1 MRITINSFG
10 TRGDVQP
17 YLALGH
23 GLEQSGHQVRVL
35 SHEIH
40 RELVEQEG
48 FEFFS
53 IPVDPKQVML
63 DHVFSEMGNNVFQIM
78 KFLRDHSGVFIDE
91 LFKITDE
98 AAEGADLLINSSLSI
113 AGYHVAEKRKIP
125 ALAAYLQPVTPTRHF
140 HGMSI
145 PPPPSWFPL
154 KGIYNYASIKLSN
167 QLFFGLM
174 LPLTNQTRE
183 RVLGL
188 PPLKARYYWNLDTD
202 PGFPL
207 VYGYSSLVLPK
218 PSDWGKNLHVTG
230 YWILQQGSD
239 FEPDDALQNFLASGH
254 KPVYIG
260 FGSMIDHEKEE
271 ITRLIL
277 EALEIS
283 GTRAVLLGG
292 WSGLGGRDLPGT
304 VMAIDYAPHEWLFPR
319 MVAVIHHGGAGT
331 TAAGLR
337 AGIPSVIVPF
347 FADQFFWGWRVEK
360 LGVGPDAIRREDLT
374 AARLAAGIEAAIEN
388 QSMRRNAAE
397 LGQRLRSENGVAN
410 AVKAIEMIM
419 RDPPY
424 VNVS

>member
-23 GLEQSGHQVRVL
+23 GLEQVGHQVRVL

-48 FEFFS
+48 FEFHS
-53 IPVDPKQVML
+53 IPVDPKQIML
-63 DHVFSEMGNNVFQIM
+63 DHVFSEMGNNVFRIM
-78 KFLRDHSGVFIDE
+78 KFLRDHSDEFIDE
-91 LFKITDE
+91 LFKVTDE
-98 AAEGADLLINSSLSI
+98 AAEGADLLLNSSLSF

-145 PPPPSWFPL
+145 PPPPSWLPL

-167 QLFFGLM
+167 QLFFMLM

-188 PPLKARYYWNLDTD
+188 PPLKAKYYWDLDSNPD
-202 PGFPL
+202 FPML
-207 VYGYSSLVLPK
+207 YGYSSLVLPK
-218 PSDWGKNLHVTG
+218 PPDWGENLHVTG
-230 YWILQQGSD
+230 FWILED
-239 FEPDDALQNFLASGH
+239 DPDYIPDAELVEFLRAEP

-260 FGSMIDHEKEE
+260 FGSMVDHEKEE

-277 EALEIS
+277 KALEIS
-283 GTRAVLLGG
+283 GSRAVLLGG
-292 WSGLGGRDLPGT
+292 WSNLGESELPET
-304 VMAIDYAPHEWLFPR
+304 VMEIDYAPHEWLFPQ
-319 MVAVIHHGGAGT
+319 MAAVIHHGGAGT

-337 AGIPSVIVPF
+337 AGVPAVIVPF
-347 FADQFFWGWRVEK
+347 FADQFFWGWRVEE
-360 LGVGPDAIRREDLT
+360 LGVGPSMIRREDLT
-374 AARLAAGIEAAIEN
+374 AVRLAAGIEAAIED
-388 QSMRRNAAE
+388 QSMRMIAAE
-397 LGQRLRSENGVAN
+397 LGQRLRAEDGVDN
-410 AVKAIEMIM
+410 AVEAIELIM
-419 RDPPY
+419 QDPPY
-424 VNVS
+424 INVP